1 MVLTRARVQG
11 ECLFPSLSLPAMNR
25 LSWLAVSLLAVMPL
39 VAAAQI
45 AAPRK
50 PTDTRPATNA
60 APTQAPLP
68 TPVRPAPADS
78 LSGRMEPV
86 KTPAQTGQQL
96 RTHPIQSQG
105 PAQVQPFTPPATTA
119 PPKVYD
125 RNGRIVP
132 GMKQVGPNRVL
143 DTRTGR
149 YYDAVPSGDGQ
160 QIKP

>member
-1 MVLTRARVQG
+1 
-11 ECLFPSLSLPAMNR
+11 MNR
-25 LSWLAVSLLAVMPL
+25 LLWPAVALSVLLPL

-45 AAPRK
+45 ATPRK
-50 PTDTRPATNA
+50 PTDTRPMTGA
-60 APTQAPLP
+60 APTQAPQS
-68 TPVRPAPADS
+68 TPVQPAPADR
-78 LSGRMEPV
+78 LSARPAPV
-86 KTPAQTGQQL
+86 TAPTQTPQQL

-119 PPKVYD
+119 PAKVYD
-125 RNGRIVP
+125 RHGRIVP

-160 QIKP
+160 RIKP

>member
-1 MVLTRARVQG
+1 
-11 ECLFPSLSLPAMNR
+11 MNR
-25 LSWLAVSLLAVMPL
+25 LFRLAVSLCVLAPVI
-39 VAAAQI
+39 ASAQI
-45 AAPRK
+45 AAPRN
-50 PTDTRPATNA
+50 PTDTRPATVP
-60 APTQAPLP
+60 APTRAP
-68 TPVRPAPADS
+68 TPTPADS

-86 KTPAQTGQQL
+86 KTPAQTTRQL
-96 RTHPIQSQG
+96 GTHPIQSQG

-125 RNGRIVP
+125 AHGRIVP

-160 QIKP
+160 RVKP